1 MSRRIRKTSLF
12 SKDVASLMYAF
23 GDVAQPLPE
32 TVQCID
38 ELVVSYLSDICA
50 NAYFSAHTVKRNKIK
65 VEDFR
70 FVLRKDAVKLGRAE
84 ELIRMNKV
92 ITDARKQFDN
102 SEGKSLKRVKDDGD
116 DDHDHDNDH
125 DHDQDHDHD
134 HMSGDDEEESSM
146 AEAMRVSRPV
156 GRPRKKKTETNKKQR
171 TS

>member
-12 SKDVASLMYAF
+12 SKDVGSLMYAF

-32 TVQCID
+32 TIQCVD

-50 NAYFSAHTVKRNKIK
+50 NAYYSAQTVKRNKIK

-70 FVLRKDAVKLGRAE
+70 FVLRKDEVKLGRAE
-84 ELIRMNKV
+84 ELIKMNKV

-116 DDHDHDNDH
+116 DDHISADE
-125 DHDQDHDHD
+125 
-134 HMSGDDEEESSM
+134 DEETTTVPEP
-146 AEAMRVSRPV
+146 VPTSRPV
-156 GRPRKKKTETNKKQR
+156 GRPRKKGNELSKKKKRET
-171 TS
+171 S

>member
-125 DHDQDHDHD
+125 DQDHDHD